1 MKDFSFKSI
10 APHLLAVVI
19 FVAITMI
26 YFSPLLEGKQLRQS
40 DNLQFQ
46 GASKEIADY
55 RTATGKEAL
64 WTNSMF
70 GGMPAYQISVVYSSN
85 LVKYVDKLFH
95 LWLPHPAGLV
105 FLYFI
110 GFYILL
116 LVLRVDPRLSIIGA
130 IGYGFS
136 SFFLVILSVGHNTQA
151 MAIGYMAPVLAGI
164 ILCFRGKYILGGVLT
179 ALFMALELNA
189 NHIQITYYLMLTIA
203 VLGIAEFVSKFREKK
218 VKSFLKTVAVLVGA
232 MLLAFGT
239 NVSNLWATYEYGK
252 ESTRSKSELTS
263 DMADKTNGLDRS
275 YVTAYSYGK
284 MESFTLL
291 IPNFMGG
298 SSSGELSKSSDTYA
312 ALKSHSIQGPEKII
326 KELPL
331 YWGPQGSTEAPVYA
345 GSIMCFL
352 FILGLFIVK
361 GKYKWWLLGVTVLS
375 LFLAWGKNLMWF
387 TNFFLDYV
395 PGYDK
400 FRAVSMTLVLAEL
413 CIPLLGLLALKYM
426 FNNDIAKEVKLKA
439 LKIAGGITLGL
450 IVIFGF
456 FGGAFFDFI
465 STGDAEMI
473 ANGYPDWL
481 VAAIQSDRHGLL
493 TADSFRAFILIALTA
508 AALWL
513 FVINKL
519 KNKNIV
525 FLIIGALVLFDMW
538 AVDKRYLNSENFVS
552 KSKMTAVFAKS
563 KCDEAILADKTKD
576 YRVINL
582 ANPFNDGL
590 TSYYHNS
597 IGGYHGAKLKR
608 YQELIEN
615 RLSDEIAAIKAAFSS
630 KSIDSA
636 LTVTLKK
643 ISVLNML
650 NTKYLIYNP
659 EAIPLTNPNA
669 LGNAWFVNNYKLVA
683 NADSEIAAM
692 KNFDPSMTA
701 IIDKRFDTQVSSYKN
716 SKDSA
721 SSIILTTYSPN
732 DLVYESKTSKDQ
744 LAVFSE
750 IYYEKGWNAYID
762 GKLTPYFR
770 TNYVLR
776 GMIVPSGTHKIEW
789 KFEPTVYYTGE
800 KISLAFNILLLL
812 LIAGGIYFE
821 YRSSKNAKVAAE
833 EED

>member
-1 MKDFSFKSI
+1 MKDLSFKSI
-10 APHLLAVVI
+10 TPHLLAIVL
-19 FVAITMI
+19 FVAITLL
-26 YFSPLLEGKQLRQS
+26 YFSPLLEGKKLKQS
-40 DNLQFQ
+40 DNIQFQ

-55 RTATGKEAL
+55 RATTGKEAL
-64 WTNSMF
+64 WTNRMF
-70 GGMPAYQISVVYSSN
+70 GGMPAYQISVMYSSN

-95 LWLPHPAGLV
+95 LWLPNPAGIV

-130 IGYGFS
+130 IGFGFS
-136 SFFLVILSVGHNTQA
+136 SFFLIILSVGHNTQA
-151 MAIGYMAPVLAGI
+151 LAIGYMAPVLAGI

-189 NHIQITYYLMLTIA
+189 NHVQITYYLMLTVV
-203 VLGIAEFVSKFREKK
+203 VLGIAEFISKFREKK
-218 VKSFLKTVAVLVGA
+218 LKSFLKTVAVLGA
-232 MLLAFGT
+232 AFIMAIGA
-239 NVSNLWATYEYGK
+239 NVSNLWSTYEYGK
-252 ESTRSKSELTS
+252 DSTRSKSELTS
-263 DMADKTNGLDRS
+263 DIADKTNGLDRS

-312 ALKSHSIQGPEKII
+312 ALKKNNIQSPEKII
-326 KELPL
+326 KGLPL

-345 GSIMCFL
+345 GAIMCFL

-375 LFLAWGKNLMWF
+375 LMLAWGKNLMWF
-387 TNFFLDYV
+387 TNFFLNYV

-413 CIPLLGLLALKYM
+413 CIPILGLLALKYM
-426 FNNDIAKEVKLKA
+426 FNNDIAKEVKIKA
-439 LKIAGGITLGL
+439 LKFAGAITLGL
-450 IVIFGF
+450 IAVFGF
-456 FGGAFFDFI
+456 LGGSFFDFV
-465 STGDAEMI
+465 STSDTELL

-481 VAAIQSDRHGLL
+481 ITAIQSDRHGLL
-493 TADSFRAFILIALTA
+493 MADSFRAFILIALTA
-508 AALWL
+508 AVLWL
-513 FVINKL
+513 FAINKL

-525 FLIIGALVLFDMW
+525 FLIIGALVIFDMW
-538 AVDKRYLNSENFVS
+538 AVDKRYVNSENFVS
-552 KSKMTAVFAKS
+552 KSKITTVFAKS
-563 KCDEAILADKTKD
+563 KCDEAILADNTKD
-576 YRVINL
+576 YRVLNL
-582 ANPFNDGL
+582 ANPFNDGM

-597 IGGYHGAKLKR
+597 VGGYHGAKLKR

-615 RLSDEIAAIKAAFSS
+615 RLSDEITAIKTAFSS

-636 LTVTLKK
+636 ITITLKK
-643 ISVLNML
+643 VSVLNML

-669 LGNAWFVNNYKLVA
+669 LGNAWFVDSYKLVA

-701 IIDKRFDTQVSSYKN
+701 IIDKRFESQVTSYKN
-716 SKDSA
+716 SKDSL
-721 SSIILTTYSPN
+721 STITLTTYSPN
-732 DLVYESKTSKDQ
+732 DLMYESKTSKDQ

-750 IYYEKGWNAYID
+750 IYYAKGWNAYVD

-812 LIAGGIYFE
+812 MIAAGIFFE
-821 YRSSKNAKVAAE
+821 FKSSKKNKIDTE
-833 EED
+833 ELE

>member
-10 APHLLAVVI
+10 APHLLAVVL
-19 FVAITMI
+19 FVAITML
-26 YFSPLLEGKQLRQS
+26 YFSPLLEGKQIKQS

-55 RTATGKEAL
+55 RATTGKEAL
-64 WTNSMF
+64 WTNRMF
-70 GGMPAYQISVVYSSN
+70 GGMPAYQISVSYASN
-85 LVKYVDKLFH
+85 LVKYIDKIFH

-116 LVLRVDPRLSIIGA
+116 LVLRIDPRLSMIGA
-130 IGYGFS
+130 IGFGFS

-151 MAIGYMAPVLAGI
+151 MAIGYMAPVIAGI
-164 ILCFRGKYILGGVLT
+164 ILCFRGKYVLGGILT
-179 ALFMALELNA
+179 ALFMALELNS
-189 NHIQITYYLMLTIA
+189 NHVQITYYLMLALVI
-203 VLGIAEFVSKFREKK
+203 LGIAEFIGKFREKK
-218 VKSFLKTVAVLVGA
+218 LKAFLQSVAIIGA
-232 MLLAFGT
+232 AMIIALGA
-239 NVSNLWATYEYGK
+239 NISNLWATYEYGK
-252 ESTRSKSELTS
+252 NSTRSKSELTS
-263 DMADKTNGLDRS
+263 DIADKTNGLDRS

-298 SSSGELSKSSDTYA
+298 SSSGELSKSSATYA
-312 ALKSHSIQGPEKII
+312 ALKEHNIQNPEKII
-326 KELPL
+326 KGLPL

-345 GSIMCFL
+345 GAIMCFL
-352 FILGLFIVK
+352 FILGIFIVK

-395 PGYDK
+395 PAYDK
-400 FRAVSMTLVLAEL
+400 FRAVSMTLVLAEI

-426 FNNDIAKEVKLKA
+426 FNNDVAKEVKIKA
-439 LKIAGGITLGL
+439 LKFAGGITLGV

-456 FGGAFFDFI
+456 LGGSFFNFVSASDADMI
-465 STGDAEMI
+465 SS
-473 ANGYPDWL
+473 GYPDWL
-481 VAAIQSDRHGLL
+481 VTAIQSDRPGLL
-493 TADSFRAFILIALTA
+493 MADSFRSFALIALTVA
-508 AALWL
+508 VLWL
-513 FVINKL
+513 FTINKL
-519 KNKNIV
+519 KNRNVV
-525 FLIIGALVLFDMW
+525 FLIIGVLVLFDMW
-538 AVDKRYLNSENFVS
+538 AIDKRYMNSENFVS
-552 KSKMTAVFAKS
+552 KSKMSAVFAKS
-563 KCDEAILADKTKD
+563 KSDEAILADNTKD
-576 YRVINL
+576 YRVLNL
-582 ANPFNDGL
+582 INPFNDGM

-615 RLSDEIAAIKAAFSS
+615 RLSDEISAIKSAFSA

-636 LTVTLKK
+636 LTMTLKK
-643 ISVLNML
+643 VSVLNML

-659 EAIPLTNPNA
+659 EANPLTNPHA
-669 LGNAWFVNNYKLVA
+669 LGNAWFVDNYKLVA
-683 NADSEIAAM
+683 NADSEIAAL
-692 KNFDPSMTA
+692 KNFDPSVTA
-701 IIDKRFDTQVSSYKN
+701 IIDKRFESQVNSYKN

-721 SSIILTTYSPN
+721 ATIKLVTYSPN
-732 DLVYESKTSKDQ
+732 DLVYESKASKDQ

-750 IYYEKGWNAYID
+750 IYYSEGWDPYID
-762 GKLTPYFR
+762 GKITPYFR

-789 KFEPTVYYTGE
+789 KFEPKVYYTGE

-812 LIAGGIYFE
+812 VVAGGIFYE
-821 YRSSKNAKVAAE
+821 IRTSRKNKIAE
-833 EED
+833 EEQE